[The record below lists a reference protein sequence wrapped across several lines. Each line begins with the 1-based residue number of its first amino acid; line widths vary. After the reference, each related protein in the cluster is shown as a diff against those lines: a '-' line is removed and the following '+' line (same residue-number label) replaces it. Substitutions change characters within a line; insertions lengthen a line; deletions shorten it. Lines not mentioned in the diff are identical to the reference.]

1 MENQNL
7 NRDERQTEQKQP
19 EPEKQ
24 APQGW
29 KDVVIT
35 PDMPLA
41 ALVQF
46 FNILNQRLCN
56 VEDNLAIAQPDGS
69 QVSLTQIYAAQAEAE
84 RLEQVRQNEE
94 TEGE

>member
-7 NRDERQTEQKQP
+7 NQQPQKL
-19 EPEKQ
+19 
-24 APQGW
+24 QGW

-46 FNILNQRLCN
+46 FNILNQRLCTI
-56 VEDNLAIAQPDGS
+56 EDNTFVEMPTGEKLSI
-69 QVSLTQIYAAQAEAE
+69 TQIYALQAEE
-84 RLEQVRQNEE
+84 EQKIQQEQSK
-94 TEGE
+94 GE